1 MTGFARAGQE
11 ETGAGVALEKPTRR
25 IPLFF
30 SGTPNFVV
38 FGTYIAAR
46 VGVFRRSIVSVILA
60 VACWHFSAEA
70 APLFEFPFEF
80 REGLVWV
87 RVKVHQSAESL
98 NFLLDSGAG
107 ASVINL
113 RTAKRLGVK
122 LGQRVDVRGVG
133 SSTEGFWS
141 QRLTATASGMVLPT
155 EYLAVDLAELSRA
168 CDCGVDGLLGAD
180 FFRGRVVQIDFVERK
195 VRLLPS
201 SEVDADVSV
210 VDLKTSR
217 GAMLAAVAVNDG
229 KPQWMRVDTG
239 CTSSLQW
246 VASGFKGVA
255 AAGGVSVGLTELN
268 IPSTATTVRLGSAV
282 FDSIPTG
289 LHRRPIFPG
298 ESGLLGNG
306 LLTRF
311 ERVTFDAKRGKL
323 VLQGRRA
330 GF

>member
-1 MTGFARAGQE
+1 LVCRSARRNEIHAQADL
-11 ETGAGVALEKPTRR
+11 T
-25 IPLFF
+25 
-30 SGTPNFVV
+30 
-38 FGTYIAAR
+38 
-46 VGVFRRSIVSVILA
+46 
-60 VACWHFSAEA
+60 
-70 APLFEFPFEF
+70 
-80 REGLVWV
+80 
-87 RVKVHQSAESL
+87 L

-122 LGQRVDVRGVG
+122 LGQRVDVRAVG

-141 QRLTATASGMVLPT
+141 QRLTATANGVVLPK

-168 CDCGVDGLLGAD
+168 CDSGVDGLLGAD

-195 VRLLPS
+195 IRLLPS
-201 SEVDADVSV
+201 REVAGDGSV
-210 VDLKTSR
+210 VNLKTSR
-217 GAMLAAVAVNDG
+217 GAILATVGVNAG

-239 CTSSLQW
+239 CTASLQW

-255 AAGGVSVGLTELN
+255 ATGGVSVGLTELD
-268 IPSTATTVRLGSAV
+268 IPSTATTVRLGSAS
-282 FDSIPTG
+282 FDCVPTG
-289 LHRRPIFPG
+289 LHRRSIFPG

-306 LLTRF
+306 LLARF

-330 GF
+330 GLY